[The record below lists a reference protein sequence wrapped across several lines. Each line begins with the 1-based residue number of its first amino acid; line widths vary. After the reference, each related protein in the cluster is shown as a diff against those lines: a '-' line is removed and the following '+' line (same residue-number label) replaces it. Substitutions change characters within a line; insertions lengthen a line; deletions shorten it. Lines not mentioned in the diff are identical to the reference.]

1 MTACTNNGGKARRVV
16 TAALVGVLSVG
27 AVPAIALATGTGDVS
42 LQSVQPAHVLVEAD
56 DGFGNDVEIVEGK
69 AVKLEAG
76 TDQYLRPT
84 KIADSLDSS
93 LDIDDYD
100 ITYLAS
106 DGVTPLRLMSGETIN
121 DTNAATYFLDQWDG
135 TRTQAGKS
143 YWVQIKKGA
152 EDILKVQFT
161 YVAPTYAG
169 VYAYDTDLDDTTFT
183 YDGDQ
188 QSIHFAD
195 EDGVTLSPSK
205 VRYLNADSSVAAENG
220 NTPVNAGT
228 YTAELTFTNAQKVN
242 VTVTI
247 DPFALDTAG
256 VFAQDT
262 TVPTDVD
269 TRDELL
275 DTLDITGFTGT
286 PKHAHFKVTK
296 VESPNGGSTLGGG
309 SGKYTVTI
317 EGSDAEVKAGNITGA
332 ATISYYV
339 LDDDLQPAS
348 VVYGTN
354 PIPAG
359 GLHVSLPD
367 GESFDDAKVKVV
379 SGDDEYDGKALEL
392 SYVDKKTGAKV
403 DAGALS
409 KPGVY
414 TVHYRVVPFQNS
426 LDKWIGQSG
435 SFTLIVDGQ
444 KIEANAG
451 LTYSFDGKVVADNG
465 TGASLVP
472 GVTTQYTGSDL
483 MERIGIEVKDEDGKV
498 YAEGTDYTVTI
509 KKGSKTVDSIVDV
522 DTYTITVNPV
532 TFDADRNSTPA
543 DWVLT
548 VVVTPMRID
557 EAVVNGSLEANKK
570 VYVAWTGEEISPTF
584 TFYSDGKA
592 VDVPADAYEVT
603 YDLYKVDASGS
614 FVPPAKKTD
623 VAVKD
628 EGGYRATIEAA
639 KGVKNYEFAFSPT
652 VGVSY
657 YYITTDFLV
666 TKKGVFLDVPAG
678 EWYSQAVYDAAKL
691 GYMNGDGGGYTFSP
705 MRELTRAEAACVL
718 FNMAGGDTMYSN
730 ETIPGYNTEG
740 EVYET
745 GFSDVEGNEF
755 FAKAVAWCEATGI
768 INGYA
773 DGTFGVSRKVTNEEF
788 ACMLANLAKAKGE
801 DVSVEDADAVL
812 AGYPDAGL
820 VSDWAKEAVAW
831 AVQEGVMGNGPTL
844 SPAGSILRMRA
855 ATMVVNYQPEGVFD
869 SVFEF
874 ESQEQGE

>member
-1 MTACTNNGGKARRVV
+1 MRPLGGISR
-16 TAALVGVLSVG
+16 GHQG
-27 AVPAIALATGTGDVS
+27 EVP
-42 LQSVQPAHVLVEAD
+42 H
-56 DGFGNDVEIVEGK
+56 
-69 AVKLEAG
+69 
-76 TDQYLRPT
+76 
-84 KIADSLDSS
+84 
-93 LDIDDYD
+93 
-100 ITYLAS
+100 
-106 DGVTPLRLMSGETIN
+106 
-121 DTNAATYFLDQWDG
+121 FLDQWDG
-135 TRTQAGKS
+135 TRTQEGKS

-152 EDILKVQFT
+152 EDILNVQFT

-169 VYAYDTDLDDTTFT
+169 VYAYDTDLDDTAFT

-195 EDGVTLSPSK
+195 EDGVTLSPTS

-275 DTLDITGFTGT
+275 DKLDITGFTGT
-286 PKHAHFKVTK
+286 PKHAHFKVAK

-317 EGSDAEVKAGNITGA
+317 EGSDAEVKAGNITGS
-332 ATISYYV
+332 ATVTYYV

-367 GESFDDAKVKVV
+367 GESFDAAKVKVV

-392 SYVDKKTGAKV
+392 SYVDVKTGAKV
-403 DAGALS
+403 DASALS

-426 LDKWIGQSG
+426 LDEWIGQSG

-465 TGASLVP
+465 TGASFVP

-522 DTYTITVNPV
+522 DTYTITVDPV
-532 TFDADRNSTPA
+532 TFDADRNSIPA

-548 VVVTPMRID
+548 VVVTPMQPTSVKVNADVTTDDMAYLAYTGETLTPSFTFFVGDNEVEIPA
-557 EAVVNGSLEANKK
+557 EAYDVEYAKGKINSDGSLT
-570 VYVAWTGEEISPTF
+570 VT
-584 TFYSDGKA
+584 DD
-592 VDVPADAYEVT
+592 DVE
-603 YDLYKVDASGS
+603 
-614 FVPPAKKTD
+614 
-623 VAVKD
+623 VKD
-628 EGGYRATIEAA
+628 AA
-639 KGVKNYEFAFSPT
+639 
-652 VGVSY
+652 
-657 YYITTDFLV
+657 
-666 TKKGVFLDVPAG
+666 
-678 EWYSQAVYDAAKL
+678 Q
-691 GYMNGDGGGYTFSP
+691 
-705 MRELTRAEAACVL
+705 
-718 FNMAGGDTMYSN
+718 
-730 ETIPGYNTEG
+730 
-740 EVYET
+740 
-745 GFSDVEGNEF
+745 
-755 FAKAVAWCEATGI
+755 
-768 INGYA
+768 
-773 DGTFGVSRKVTNEEF
+773 
-788 ACMLANLAKAKGE
+788 
-801 DVSVEDADAVL
+801 
-812 AGYPDAGL
+812 
-820 VSDWAKEAVAW
+820 
-831 AVQEGVMGNGPTL
+831 
-844 SPAGSILRMRA
+844 
-855 ATMVVNYQPEGVFD
+855 
-869 SVFEF
+869 
-874 ESQEQGE
+874 